1 MVNNAELS
9 SSLPDREFIVQLE
22 QISQELLW
30 LSETEYPFQIIYWQN
45 ADNFNENNLMQHY
58 NYPPETKIVI
68 QEFNSFFASATKSET
83 WHNEEEQAEVKK
95 YQALTDFLSANLT
108 DLRVYLLGE
117 IEIDVYILGKTEH
130 KAIAGLATKIVA
142 T

>member
-1 MVNNAELS
+1 
-9 SSLPDREFIVQLE
+9 
-22 QISQELLW
+22 
-30 LSETEYPFQIIYWQN
+30 
-45 ADNFNENNLMQHY
+45 LMQHY

-95 YQALTDFLSANLT
+95 YQALTNFLSANLT

-117 IEIDVYILGKTEH
+117 IEIDVYILGKTKH
-130 KAIAGLATKIVA
+130 KAIAGLTTKIVA